1 MRRLFVGMVVAATTA
16 VVPLWAM
23 AGNQEVA
30 EQIAANLRTSGEL
43 HGYKIGVRVQD
54 GTAWLSGRVS
64 SDAQLDAALELAS
77 KTEGVA
83 RVVNE
88 LTVSEGDS
96 GSGSVQQVDGA
107 LGPEQVGQPISTD
120 LTVPNNSGEPVETKT
135 STRLASAFAPPPVQS
150 ATVSGARPIQMP
162 LAPQAG
168 GRIVGMPLQPV
179 PVAYMQQPMPA
190 QTMGQP
196 IPQYITPVGGGVAP
210 ARYDQPHL
218 PSYSW
223 PSYTAY
229 PNYAGLTYP
238 KQYSPTAWPYI
249 GPFYPYPQVPLGWR
263 KVVLE
268 WHDGW
273 WHLDFDDG
281 GAKGGPISGLFRGP
295 KKCRR

>member
-1 MRRLFVGMVVAATTA
+1 MRRFFVGLVVAATTA

-30 EQIAANLRTSGEL
+30 EQIAAKLRDSGEL
-43 HGYKIGVRVQD
+43 QGYRVGVKYQD

-64 SDAQLDAALELAS
+64 SDEQLQAAVELVSQA
-77 KTEGVA
+77 EGVS

-88 LTVSEGDS
+88 LTVSSGAS
-96 GSGSVQQVDGA
+96 GSGSLKQAAGA
-107 LGPEQVGQPISTD
+107 LGPDQVFQPISTD
-120 LTVPNNSGEPVETKT
+120 LTVANSSGR
-135 STRLASAFAPPPVQS
+135 SSSNRLASAFAPPAVQT
-150 ATVSGARPIQMP
+150 AQLAGARPIQMP
-162 LAPQAG
+162 VPGA
-168 GRIVGMPLQPV
+168 RSIQPM
-179 PVAYMQQPMPA
+179 PVAYMQQPLPA

-223 PSYTAY
+223 PSYAAY

-295 KKCRR
+295 HKCRR